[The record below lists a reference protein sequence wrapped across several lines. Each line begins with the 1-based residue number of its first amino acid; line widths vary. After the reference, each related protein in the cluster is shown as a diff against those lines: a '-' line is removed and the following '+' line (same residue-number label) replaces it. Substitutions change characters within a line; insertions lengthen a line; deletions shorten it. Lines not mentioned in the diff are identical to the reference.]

1 MKAKPTKNP
10 KNVVPKQVFDRFF
23 EALEEKGIA
32 TNVIK
37 RLKDTIIGQNKDKSP
52 ASIIYKIYWKLM
64 ILCIKRFHPI

>member
-37 RLKDTIIGQNKDKSP
+37 RLKDTIIGQNKVSEVAIRIAFFDDNDTEV
-52 ASIIYKIYWKLM
+52 
-64 ILCIKRFHPI
+64 